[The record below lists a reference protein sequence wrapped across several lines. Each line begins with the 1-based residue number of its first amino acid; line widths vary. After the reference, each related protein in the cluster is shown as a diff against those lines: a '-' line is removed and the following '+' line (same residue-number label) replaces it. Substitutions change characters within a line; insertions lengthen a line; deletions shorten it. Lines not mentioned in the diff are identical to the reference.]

1 MIEAICKQVVGRQ
14 IQFSNKSYCGINL
27 GLLVCWRIG
36 STLCHFFNT
45 DQKSNRPEL
54 TRHNREAGPRW
65 YCVQCIRRAI
75 NSILKTIEGFAS
87 WTWHTKSS
95 PKFYTTAKIK
105 KNNCSLSSLSK
116 SNFQTFKLSNHS
128 NSLIVWMAWN
138 WFDLI
143 PNLRSLMTPTN
154 DVSLEIQRRIQTANR
169 CFFGLRK
176 HLKSS
181 HLSWQTKFTIHKTL
195 IRPVLLYG
203 SKTGGEPIARIWEKG
218 SPNDMRPENQEEVQ
232 QRTR

>member
-1 MIEAICKQVVGRQ
+1 MQNDVTCMMIEAICKQVVGRQ

-105 KNNCSLSSLSK
+105 KKITALWAAYLN
-116 SNFQTFKLSNHS
+116 QTFKLSN
-128 NSLIVWMAWN
+128 
-138 WFDLI
+138 FQ
-143 PNLRSLMTPTN
+143 T
-154 DVSLEIQRRIQTANR
+154 IQTVWL
-169 CFFGLRK
+169 FEWLETGLI
-176 HLKSS
+176 SS
-181 HLSWQTKFTIHKTL
+181 PT
-195 IRPVLLYG
+195 
-203 SKTGGEPIARIWEKG
+203 
-218 SPNDMRPENQEEVQ
+218 
-232 QRTR
+232 